1 MVKFE
6 QIPEKIIE
14 VISSKETSSLISD
27 ICTKNNITDEEKIE
41 GIAYQIGLTLSGS
54 LPSDLL
60 ASSFTK
66 ILDIEDDL
74 ANKIAK
80 EIENSLFFQIKNEL
94 SEIYGNEPTI
104 KIDPRKDPEIQTE
117 ELLNQKEEMS
127 FQKENPIKSI
137 NKDDYR
143 EKLE

>member
-41 GIAYQIGLTLSGS
+41 GIAYQIGLTLSGG